1 MATAASGTHEDGSER
16 HSRVPKFDGDVS
28 KLAFDEWKRKMKGV
42 LYMSKCFLGLRD
54 VFGEETRDAP
64 IVKDEPEGQTNNRIY
79 HLTVMHLAGE
89 AFTIS
94 GEVAF
99 GDGKALWV
107 LLQSTYAGSSIS
119 RAFAV
124 QSRLFNV
131 AWEADDNVA
140 SFRGRV
146 MSLFKEINA
155 FGEKYAV
162 TEMSIIGIIFD
173 AIPDERFAPVR
184 AAMFVRQSSLPHL
197 GEVWEALSVFERQN
211 PGSPAVVTLFS
222 PRAASAS
229 ASAPASPRE
238 KGSSGGSRRGRR
250 SCVHCGDE
258 SHRSRDC
265 VKRTPCTH
273 CHKDDHLSARC
284 WVKYPH
290 LNPHNRGA
298 SKEQPAFMSLSL
310 ASQTGSTLS
319 SPDGSSLASWWVL
332 DDAAT
337 KHISSFEC
345 LFESTMT
352 LHGAV
357 IGTVGRATVPITK
370 EGNVRVSMM
379 GLKVNL
385 TEVQLVPDARVN
397 VLALERFLAVSG
409 NKYHIN
415 DVRRTLE
422 FGAHGIVVPVIKHG
436 GLHWVHADSV
446 RASTATT
453 AAAMVSVPVKVSVA
467 TANVDATDLLDL
479 HRRLGHANLI
489 VVKEMAKRV
498 GIVVT
503 SAALKDIPCDDCVL
517 GKSARVSVD
526 RTKADPRSSAPGQY
540 IHTDLNGPMEV
551 KSIGGAR
558 YAMVFVDDFTRVTR
572 VYPLRDKTETLSAIQ
587 RFTIDAASIGIV
599 FGKGSTLHGD
609 NGTEYRNAA
618 VDRWCLTN
626 GVMQTSCPPHTQ
638 ALNGVA
644 ERYWRTVVDMAR
656 TMLIAAALPKSF
668 WVAAMLHAT
677 AIRNLLPSQSLGGR
691 APLAVLTGSQPTF
704 DHLHTFGAKA
714 FVTTPKGMRK
724 KWDPK
729 AREGIYVGFS
739 PVNKSHMVYIP
750 TTGVVVE
757 SIHVRIGDLLAS
769 VKQAS
774 VPEEVLS
781 VPLVPRVGLE
791 LVPGHEETVVPNVA
805 AVPNA
810 VADAASDA
818 HDAPI
823 DEAAYSLDGG
833 SSEDEAVAP
842 MAVLVAQQ
850 RPPKRRAAELGRAAT
865 RAATLPDRD
874 TPPDAVLLSASM
886 TSKRPDVVSLF
897 TPSRAAA
904 QLDPL
909 TLDEALSGSDA
920 AQWSAAYD
928 AELAAMAA
936 NGTWD
941 IVPRREMASGARAL
955 PVKVVFKT
963 KLNLDGSIDKLK
975 CRIVAK
981 GFAQRSGVDYTDIYS
996 PVVDRTTVRLLLALA
1011 AVRFGTQIHQMDVT
1025 TAFLNAP
1032 IRELVYLQPP
1042 PRISDTS
1049 DQGEAVVLR
1058 LNKAIYGLKQ
1068 APRYWHDLLDAF
1080 LVTDCN
1086 LVRCIVDPCLYI
1098 APDLK
1103 DDKFLWVAVYV
1114 DDIFL
1119 VFNDDMSA
1127 TALKSAIKGRFKV
1140 ADLGEAHQW
1149 LGMEIL
1155 ATDQGGFSINQT
1167 AAIER
1172 LLRACPLE
1180 PLFLQKPADLRIFG
1194 K

>member
-1 MATAASGTHEDGSER
+1 
-16 HSRVPKFDGDVS
+16 
-28 KLAFDEWKRKMKGV
+28 
-42 LYMSKCFLGLRD
+42 
-54 VFGEETRDAP
+54 
-64 IVKDEPEGQTNNRIY
+64 
-79 HLTVMHLAGE
+79 
-89 AFTIS
+89 
-94 GEVAF
+94 
-99 GDGKALWV
+99 
-107 LLQSTYAGSSIS
+107 
-119 RAFAV
+119 
-124 QSRLFNV
+124 
-131 AWEADDNVA
+131 
-140 SFRGRV
+140 
-146 MSLFKEINA
+146 
-155 FGEKYAV
+155 
-162 TEMSIIGIIFD
+162 
-173 AIPDERFAPVR
+173 
-184 AAMFVRQSSLPHL
+184 
-197 GEVWEALSVFERQN
+197 
-211 PGSPAVVTLFS
+211 
-222 PRAASAS
+222 
-229 ASAPASPRE
+229 
-238 KGSSGGSRRGRR
+238 
-250 SCVHCGDE
+250 
-258 SHRSRDC
+258 
-265 VKRTPCTH
+265 
-273 CHKDDHLSARC
+273 
-284 WVKYPH
+284 
-290 LNPHNRGA
+290 
-298 SKEQPAFMSLSL
+298 MSLSL

-1172 LLRACPLE
+1172 LLTKENHLTARVRKTPLTYKE
-1180 PLFLQKPADLRIFG
+1180 DLSASVGELLDDVAHSHYRELVGSINYLAICTRPDLAHAAYQLSRHLVSPTKVHLNAAKGVLRYLRGTPELGLSFGASVGVDVLVGFCDATFASNLENRKSVTGYVFLLNGAAVAWRSKLQSIVATSTAQSEYIAMSSATHAAQALRQLLNELGVPQINATVIHGDNQPALHIAHNAVCSELTRHIDVRYHHIRERVERGEVAFRYVPTDKQVADMFTKPMSVVKHIEFTAMLMAPTNMASSSQG
-1194 K
+1194 EC